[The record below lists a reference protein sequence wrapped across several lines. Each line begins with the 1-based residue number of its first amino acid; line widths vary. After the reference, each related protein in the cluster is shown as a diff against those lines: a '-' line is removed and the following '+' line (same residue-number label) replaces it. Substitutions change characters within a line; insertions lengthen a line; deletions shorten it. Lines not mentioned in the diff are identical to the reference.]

1 MSLLMK
7 TKNRKLYTI
16 TGTCNGCHILIIIE
30 VALQSVVNSLSGN
43 PFPDRVIS
51 YGYVFI
57 LNPCNF
63 TKFCCV
69 LL

>member
-30 VALQSVVNSLSGN
+30 VHNK
-43 PFPDRVIS
+43 I
-51 YGYVFI
+51 
-57 LNPCNF
+57 
-63 TKFCCV
+63 
-69 LL
+69 